1 MTYEEQ
7 FFKND
12 CKKTVTILNSFL
24 KVDANSTSC
33 CIAYQ
38 PKTPKGIERFRKIK

>member
-1 MTYEEQ
+1 M
-7 FFKND
+7 KNNFSKTIA
-12 CKKTVTILNSFL
+12 KKTVTILNSFL

-38 PKTPKGIERFRKIK
+38 PKTPKEIERFRKIK